1 MIVSAITAYIGPNG
15 SGKTVGAV
23 TDCIDW
29 ADKLERDLYSVVP
42 VTWQARSR
50 FRSKSGVTRHSRP
63 IESLEHL
70 RELRDVEILLDEI
83 VSSMSSRETSS
94 LPPKMVLA
102 INTLRHTDVGLYWT
116 APSWMRADVLLR
128 EVTTAVFLYRP
139 MFQTSVDGQRWPRT
153 RWTVRHRYDGTTDQ
167 GGRLPRHSVGLG
179 RPLRIASLR
188 GFGCY
193 PPRNPDIEKI
203 QGVGKFCVTCG
214 GLRSRVLEKCSCP
227 SPQETAL
234 DLEHSHEG
242 GALHGEGG
250 Q

>member
-1 MIVSAITAYIGPNG
+1 MISSAITAYIGPNG

-29 ADKLERDLYSVVP
+29 ADRLDRDVFSAVP
-42 VTWQARSR
+42 ITWRTR
-50 FRSKSGVTRHSRP
+50 TRMRSKSGVERHSQP
-63 IESLEHL
+63 IHSLDHL

-83 VSSMSSRETSS
+83 VSSMSSRETSA

-116 APSWMRADVLLR
+116 APSWMRGDVLLR
-128 EVTTAVFLYRP
+128 EVTTSVYLYRP
-139 MFQTSVDGQRWPRT
+139 VFQTSVEGQRWPRT
-153 RWTVRHRYDGTTDQ
+153 RWSVRHQFDGTGDQ
-167 GGRLPRHSVGLG
+167 GGRLPRHSGFG
-179 RPLRIASLR
+179 RLVRITGMR

-203 QGVGKFCVTCG
+203 QGAGKFCNVCG
-214 GLRSRVLEKCSCP
+214 GLRPRVADKCSCKP
-227 SPQETAL
+227 VEARES
-234 DLEHSHEG
+234 
-242 GALHGEGG
+242 GALHGEAG